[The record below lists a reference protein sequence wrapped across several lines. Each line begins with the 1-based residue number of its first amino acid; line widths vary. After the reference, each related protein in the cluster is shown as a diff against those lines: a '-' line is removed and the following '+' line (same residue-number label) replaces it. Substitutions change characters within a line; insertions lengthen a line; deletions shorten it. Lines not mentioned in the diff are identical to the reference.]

1 MMTPVILESP
11 YAGDVIKNEAYA
23 KSAMLDCLAKGEA
36 PFASHLLYTRVLDD
50 SIPSHRELGISAN
63 IAMQQVIKKMV
74 VYIDKGISKGM
85 LQAIEAAKDNGITI
99 EYRNLY

>member
-1 MMTPVILESP
+1 MTPVILESP

-50 SIPSHRELGISAN
+50 SIPAHRELGISAN

-74 VYIDKGISKGM
+74 VYVDKGISKGM
-85 LQAIEAAKDNGITI
+85 IQAIEAAKDNGITI